1 MYRGLLLVSVG
12 WIALTAVVWADSGR
26 LLQEARQY
34 IEKGD
39 RRAAVIQL
47 KNYLREQPDDGQA
60 RLLLGKT
67 YLQLGNYPAAVK
79 ELERARDLGMAG
91 WRRPLA
97 EAYLKN
103 GEPRK
108 VLDNISAD
116 QAQTPADKAALL
128 AMTGTA
134 RLMLGD
140 LDEGK
145 KALEQ
150 SLRLDPDD
158 STAHLGLARLALHDK
173 DAETASSHLS
183 RVIETDP
190 ENTDAYL
197 LQAEILRQKNDFAQA
212 VRFYEEVLKRRPRAL
227 PALLGSAAAYL
238 AQGELDR
245 SRKALDKVDGIA
257 KDHPQALYLR
267 GLLEFRAQ
275 NLDAA
280 KAALEQVLYKV
291 PDHPQSQIL
300 LGIIAYRQNDMK
312 TAEKYLEEGYRQTPD
327 SFPVAKLLAAVKMKL
342 NRPREAVSL
351 LEPYKREHAGDVQYL
366 ALLGSA
372 YLQNRQYDEGTEALT
387 EASRLAPE
395 VAAIRTQLALG
406 ELASGDL
413 AKAEGQLEKAVDL
426 KQGVVQADVLLV
438 LAQIKQKK
446 YQQALNTAKK
456 LAEKMPGNPM
466 PMNLVA
472 STHLAM
478 GDKGEAE
485 RIWKRLLQ
493 DHPEYLTAVLNLAK
507 LKFQQGKWE
516 EAEKYYRGVLEKQPG
531 HVTALVGLAQVAEA
545 RKEYGQMVGYLQRAL
560 DRHPDAIGPATSLVR
575 YFLASGEAMKAL
587 SIARE
592 LVEYHEQNPVVYQLL
607 GQAQLAAEQPA
618 SAAATFRKLT
628 SLRPDNPMAW
638 HLLALALEKNDDES
652 KALEAWNEALRLQEN
667 FIPAATNR
675 VRLLVK
681 QKRYDEALEGAGKIQ
696 ARNPD
701 LAAGYYL
708 EGEIH
713 LARGEFRQALE
724 SYRKSHQIT
733 PSRATA
739 QRLYQ
744 LYRQAGQADK
754 GRAILESW
762 LEQSPDDVG
771 SLMMLAMGYQAAK
784 ENGKAISTYEK
795 ALSLQ
800 PDNVVILNNL
810 AWLYQETGDARA
822 LATVERLAALEQG
835 KPELLDTVGWVY
847 LQNGR
852 LKEGLR
858 ILQEAA
864 VKAPHLPEIRL
875 HLAEALSK
883 TGRRD
888 EAEREL
894 KRLIDEYPDFPQ
906 RQRTRKLL
914 DSVMR

>member
-26 LLQEARQY
+26 LLQEARRY
-34 IEKGD
+34 IEKGE
-39 RRAAVIQL
+39 RKAAVIQL
-47 KNYLREQPDDGQA
+47 KNHLREQPEDGQA

-67 YLQLGNYPAAVK
+67 YLQMGNYPAAVK
-79 ELERARDLGMAG
+79 ELERARDLGMEG
-91 WRRPLA
+91 WRQLLA

-108 VLDNISAD
+108 VLDNISVD
-116 QAQTPADKAALL
+116 QAQTPEDKAALL
-128 AMTGTA
+128 AMTGSA
-134 RLMLGD
+134 QLVLGK
-140 LDEGK
+140 LDKGK
-145 KALEQ
+145 EILEQ
-150 SLRLDPDD
+150 SLRLDPDG
-158 STAHLGLARLALHDK
+158 SMAHLGLARLALQEK
-173 DAETASSHLS
+173 DIETASSHLS
-183 RVIETDP
+183 KVIETDP
-190 ENTDAYL
+190 ENTEAYL

-212 VRFYEEVLKRRPRAL
+212 ARFYEEVLKRRPRAL
-227 PALLGSAAAYL
+227 PALLGSAAVYL
-238 AQGELDR
+238 AQGDLDR
-245 SRKALDKVDGIA
+245 SRKVLDKVNGIVE
-257 KDHPQALYLR
+257 DHPQALYLR

-300 LGIIAYRQNDMK
+300 LGVIAYRQKEMK
-312 TAEKYLEEGYRQTPD
+312 TAEKYLEEGYHRSAD

-342 NRPREAVSL
+342 NRPKEAVSL
-351 LEPYKREHAGDVQYL
+351 LEPYKREHAGDAQYL

-387 EASRLAPE
+387 EASRLAPD
-395 VAAIRTQLALG
+395 VAVIRTQLALG
-406 ELASGDL
+406 ALASGDL

-438 LAQIKQKK
+438 LSQIKQKK
-446 YQQALNTAKK
+446 YQQALDTAQK

-466 PMNLVA
+466 PLNLVA
-472 STHLAM
+472 STYLAM
-478 GDKGEAE
+478 GNKSEAE
-485 RIWKRLLQ
+485 RLWKHLLQ
-493 DHPEYLTAVLNLAK
+493 DHPDYLTAALNLAK
-507 LKFQQGKWE
+507 LKFQQGKLE
-516 EAEKYYRGVLEKQPG
+516 EAEKYYRGILEKQPG

-545 RKEYGQMVGYLQRAL
+545 RKEYDQMVDYLQRAL
-560 DRHPDAIGPATSLVR
+560 DRHPDAIRPATSLVR
-575 YFLASGEAMKAL
+575 YFLSTGEAMKAL

-592 LVEYHEQNPVVYQLL
+592 LAGHHEQNPAVYQLL
-607 GQAQLAAEQPA
+607 GQAQLAADQPA
-618 SAAATFRKLT
+618 SAAATFRRLT
-628 SLRPDNPMAW
+628 SLRPANPMAW
-638 HLLALALEKNDDES
+638 HLLALALEKNGDES

-681 QKRYDEALEGAGKIQ
+681 QKRYDEALKGAKKIQ
-696 ARNPD
+696 DRNPD

-713 LARGEFRQALE
+713 LAKGQFRQALE
-724 SYRKSHQIT
+724 SYRKSHRIM
-733 PSRATA
+733 PSRAA
-739 QRLYQ
+739 VQRLYQ
-744 LYRQAGQADK
+744 LYRQTGQPGK

-762 LEQSPDDVG
+762 LEQSPNDVAG
-771 SLMMLAMGYQAAK
+771 LMMLAMDYQATK
-784 ENGKAISTYEK
+784 ENKKAVSTYEK

-800 PDNVVILNNL
+800 PENVVILNNL
-810 AWLYQETGDARA
+810 AWLYQETGDSRA
-822 LATVERLAALEQG
+822 LETVERLASLEQD

-852 LKEGLR
+852 QKEGLR

-883 TGRRD
+883 TGRKD

-906 RQRTRKLL
+906 RQRARKLL